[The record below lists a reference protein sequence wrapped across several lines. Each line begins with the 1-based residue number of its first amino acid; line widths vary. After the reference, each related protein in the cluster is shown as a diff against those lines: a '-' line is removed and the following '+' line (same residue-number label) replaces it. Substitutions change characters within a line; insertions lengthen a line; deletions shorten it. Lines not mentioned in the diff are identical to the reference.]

1 MADNS
6 AGSARPHPPTAR
18 PAGPGAAESGR
29 AGTDPADAPAG
40 KDAPAGTNAPAP
52 AASHR
57 LAFAPLAAYA
67 ALTFPMG
74 GLGLPI
80 TVYLPP
86 LYATEVGLGLALVGT
101 IFMLTRIWDVI
112 TDPIMGVVIDR
123 FPTRWGRRR
132 HWIALS
138 VPLLLASA
146 VFIYFPDPGAS
157 GTYLL
162 VWMLILYVGFT
173 MLTIAHQSW
182 GAELSADYHERSRI
196 YGWREVAIILGMI
209 SVLGLPAVLE
219 VTTGADAY
227 AKVGAM
233 GWFLII
239 TLPITALAAIL
250 LVPDHAR
257 PAPDAEQM
265 HWREALH
272 ALATN
277 WSMGRIVAADMLTSL
292 AIGIIGSCYL
302 FLARFVWELP
312 QFSSL
317 MLLGY
322 FVLGFAGM
330 PFWMWLSR
338 RLSKHR
344 ALAAALVWSI
354 LAQFLFLLPG
364 PGDMGLALFATFAL
378 GFAFG
383 AGPFLLRA
391 MMADVCDKDR
401 LDTGHNRT
409 GLLYALLTT
418 TAKVGAAVS
427 VGITY
432 PLLAWVGFD
441 PAGDNGP
448 AALDNLRYIFA
459 LLPVVFLGGAI
470 ALIWNY
476 PIDGAM
482 QADIRRRLAERD
494 AAAAT
499 PEDPSAS

>member
-1 MADNS
+1 MGDK
-6 AGSARPHPPTAR
+6 T
-18 PAGPGAAESGR
+18 
-29 AGTDPADAPAG
+29 
-40 KDAPAGTNAPAP
+40 PAP
-52 AASHR
+52 GRTGAPSHFATTGR
-57 LAFAPLAAYA
+57 LAAVPLAAYA

-101 IFMLTRIWDVI
+101 IFMLTRIWDVV

-123 FPTRWGRRR
+123 YPTRWGRRR

-138 VPLLLASA
+138 VPLLLVSA
-146 VFIYFPDPGAS
+146 FFVYFPTEGVS

-162 VWMLILYVGFT
+162 VWMLVLYVGFT

-182 GAELSADYHERSRI
+182 GAELSADYDERSRI

-209 SVLGLPAVLE
+209 SVLGLPAILE
-219 VTTGADAY
+219 ITADADAY
-227 AKVGAM
+227 GKVGAM

-239 TLPITALAAIL
+239 TLPLTALAAIL
-250 LVPDHAR
+250 LVPDHS
-257 PAPDAEQM
+257 APVRNEEQI
-265 HWREALH
+265 HWRDALKV
-272 ALATN
+272 LARN
-277 WSMGRIVAADMLTSL
+277 WSMGRIVVADMFTSL
-292 AIGIIGSCYL
+292 AIGIIGSSYL

-312 QFSSL
+312 QYSSL

-322 FVLGFAGM
+322 FVLGFIGM
-330 PFWMWLSR
+330 PFWMWLAR
-338 RLSKHR
+338 RTSKHR
-344 ALAAALVWSI
+344 ALAAALIWSI
-354 LAQFLFLLPG
+354 GAQLLYLIPG
-364 PGDMGLALFATFAL
+364 PGDMGLALFATFTL

-391 MMADVCDKDR
+391 MMADVCDLDR

-409 GLLYALLTT
+409 ALLYALLTT

-441 PAGDNGP
+441 PAHENTP
-448 AALDNLRYIFA
+448 EALDNLRLIFA
-459 LLPVVFLGGAI
+459 LLPIVFLAAAV

-476 PIDGAM
+476 PIDSAA
-482 QADIRRRLAERD
+482 QADIRRRLAEKNAAD
-494 AAAAT
+494 AALA
-499 PEDPSAS
+499 D